1 MWLSV
6 SVKEK
11 SGIDT
16 FLTSCFLA
24 NIPNE
29 EAYVLF
35 VNGLSCSREVIQLDD
50 YYVRTKCMKDMRDSW
65 LSKC

>member
-11 SGIDT
+11 SGINT

-24 NIPNE
+24 NIPSE

-35 VNGLSCSREVIQLDD
+35 VNGLSCIQLDD
-50 YYVRTKCMKDMRDSW
+50 YYVRAKCMKDMSDSW
-65 LSKC
+65 LCKW